1 MFRSLIRSLS
11 EMPSPMSA
19 VTKQKPD
26 HLRISPI
33 TAAPVQDRG
42 ALMLPAEIAAHPA
55 TFNGIISGRWVLENT
70 PIHLRKKVGR
80 KVCFYLNEMI
90 AWAGTID
97 ASGVPQ

>member
-1 MFRSLIRSLS
+1 
-11 EMPSPMSA
+11 MSA
-19 VTKQKPD
+19 MTKRD
-26 HLRISPI
+26 LRLTPA
-33 TAAPVQDRG
+33 TMAPVQDRG

-70 PIHLRKKVGR
+70 PLHLRKKVGR